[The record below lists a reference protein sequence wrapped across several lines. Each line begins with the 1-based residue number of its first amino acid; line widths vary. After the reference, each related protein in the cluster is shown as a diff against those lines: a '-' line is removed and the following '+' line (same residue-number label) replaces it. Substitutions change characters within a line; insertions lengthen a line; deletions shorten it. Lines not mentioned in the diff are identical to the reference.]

1 MSTPINERKGLNM
14 LKNEDLKQISK
25 AQTLLCVIWQYSIDS
40 NELYEKT
47 GITTKD
53 IHDCMKALNHI
64 HTQETIKHLRASEKA
79 NKWNKAN
86 PEKHRKHSRDYERR
100 KRGCK

>member
-1 MSTPINERKGLNM
+1 M

-64 HTQETIKHLRASEKA
+64 HTTETLKHIKASEKA

-100 KRGCK
+100 KNKSMKKEEVK

>member
-1 MSTPINERKGLNM
+1 M

-40 NELYEKT
+40 DDLYDKT

-64 HTQETIKHLRASEKA
+64 HAQETIKHIKASEKA

-100 KRGCK
+100 KNKSMKKEEVK

>member
-1 MSTPINERKGLNM
+1 M

-25 AQTLLCVIWQYSIDS
+25 AQTLLGMIWAYAIELDS

-47 GITTKD
+47 GVTIKD
-53 IHDCMKALNHI
+53 LNDCMRALNHI
-64 HTQETIKHLRASEKA
+64 HTVETLKHLRANERT
-79 NKWNKAN
+79 NTWNKAN

-100 KRGCK
+100 KRNRIGGEL

>member
-1 MSTPINERKGLNM
+1 M

-25 AQTLLCVIWQYSIDS
+25 AQTLLGMIWAYAIELDS

-47 GITTKD
+47 GVTAKD
-53 IHDCMKALNHI
+53 LNDCMRALNHI
-64 HTQETIKHLRASEKA
+64 HTVETLKHLKA
-79 NKWNKAN
+79 NERTNTWNKAN

-100 KRGCK
+100 KRNRIGGEL

>member
-1 MSTPINERKGLNM
+1 M

-40 NELYEKT
+40 DELYEKT

-53 IHDCMKALNHI
+53 IHDCMKALSHI
-64 HTQETIKHLRASEKA
+64 HTVETLKHLKASEKTNA
-79 NKWNKAN
+79 WNKAN

-100 KRGCK
+100 KKALKGGE

>member
-1 MSTPINERKGLNM
+1 M

-64 HTQETIKHLRASEKA
+64 HTIETLKHIKASEKA

>member
-1 MSTPINERKGLNM
+1 M

-53 IHDCMKALNHI
+53 IHECMKALNHI
-64 HTQETIKHLRASEKA
+64 HSTETLKHIKASEKA

-100 KRGCK
+100 KNKSMKKEEVK

>member
-1 MSTPINERKGLNM
+1 M

-25 AQTLLCVIWQYSIDS
+25 AQTLLYVIWQYSIDS
-40 NELYEKT
+40 NDLYEKT
-47 GITTKD
+47 SITTKD

>member
-1 MSTPINERKGLNM
+1 M

-25 AQTLLCVIWQYSIDS
+25 AQTLLGMIWAYAIELDN

-47 GITTKD
+47 GVTIKD
-53 IHDCMKALNHI
+53 LNDCMRALNHI
-64 HTQETIKHLRASEKA
+64 HTVETLKHLRTNERT
-79 NKWNKAN
+79 NTWNKAN

-100 KRGCK
+100 KKIGGNKI

>member
-1 MSTPINERKGLNM
+1 M

-25 AQTLLCVIWQYSIDS
+25 ANILLTIIYQYTLELD
-40 NELYEKT
+40 NNDLYEKT
-47 GITTKD
+47 GVTLKD
-53 IHDCMKALNHI
+53 IRDSIKALTHI
-64 HTQETIKHLRASEKA
+64 HVQETLKHIKASEKA

>member
-1 MSTPINERKGLNM
+1 MDNN
-14 LKNEDLKQISK
+14 DL
-25 AQTLLCVIWQYSIDS
+25 YD
-40 NELYEKT
+40 KT
-47 GITTKD
+47 GVTSKD
-53 IHDCMKALNHI
+53 IHDSIKALTHI
-64 HTQETIKHLRASEKA
+64 HTVEKLKHLKASEQA

>member
-1 MSTPINERKGLNM
+1 M
-14 LKNEDLKQISK
+14 LKNEDLKQINNVT
-25 AQTLLCVIWQYSIDS
+25 TLLSVIYQYAIDID
-40 NELYEKT
+40 NNDFYEKT
-47 GITTKD
+47 NITTKD
-53 IHDCMKALNHI
+53 IHNGINALIHI
-64 HTQETIKHLRASEKA
+64 HTTETLKHIKASEKA